1 LRFLDIE
8 RLNCE
13 LQASVGVY
21 NYVDWEDNKGKA
33 SHWGRVIASPFLPCG
48 APLPVVTVKGEHTL
62 VTIGDYEA
70 LSGQ

>member
-13 LQASVGVY
+13 LRAPVGVY
-21 NYVDWEDNKGKA
+21 NYVNWEDNKGEA
-33 SHWGRVIASPFLPCG
+33 SHRGRVIASPLLLHG
-48 APLPVVTVKGEHTL
+48 TPLPVVTVKGEHTL
-62 VTIGDYEA
+62 VTVGDYEA